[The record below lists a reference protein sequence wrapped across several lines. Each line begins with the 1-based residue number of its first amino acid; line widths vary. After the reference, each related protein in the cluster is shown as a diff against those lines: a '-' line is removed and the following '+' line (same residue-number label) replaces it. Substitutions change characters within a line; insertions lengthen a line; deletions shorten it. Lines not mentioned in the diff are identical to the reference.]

1 VVKRS
6 VTSFAIFAPASQSF
20 SILAINLSNSNKKT
34 APKLAKGEMST
45 AD

>member
-1 VVKRS
+1 VHLPLNL
-6 VTSFAIFAPASQSF
+6 FF
-20 SILAINLSNSNKKT
+20 LAINLSNSNKKT